1 MRTTSPS
8 RPRRRTGGAL
18 PPAALALSIALAM
31 GACSG
36 DSSEPSADPSGDP
49 TTSGTTEAP
58 GPPETTVTL
67 GKVVGQLPK
76 EKRSKARKQVGRAV
90 DAWFEAA
97 YVGGD
102 YPRNDFADSWPG
114 FTTGAK
120 DDASR
125 DKTLM
130 SNQGIGQQIDLVDV
144 QSRKVTVDV
153 LAARGRPSGATARFV
168 LRFSTEGEVE
178 RKIEVRG
185 RLFLTPGEDGWRVF
199 GYDVSKGR
207 WS

>member
-1 MRTTSPS
+1 MRTT
-8 RPRRRTGGAL
+8 AA
-18 PPAALALSIALAM
+18 AALLLVLSLS
-31 GACSG
+31 ACSE
-36 DSSEPSADPSGDP
+36 DSSEPSADPTGGPSS
-49 TTSGTTEAP
+49 TEATEAP
-58 GPPETTVTL
+58 ALETTVTL
-67 GKVVGQLPK
+67 GKVVGRLPK
-76 EKRSKARKQVGRAV
+76 EKRSNVRRQVGRAV

-120 DDASR
+120 ADAR
-125 DKTLM
+125 ADKVLM
-130 SNQGIGQQIDLVDV
+130 SNQGIGQRVEAVDV
-144 QSRKVTVDV
+144 ETRKLFVDV
-153 LAARGRPSGATARFV
+153 LAPRGRASGATARFV
-168 LRFSTEGEVE
+168 LRFSTEGDVE

-185 RLFLTPGEDGWRVF
+185 RLFLTPTEDGWRVF